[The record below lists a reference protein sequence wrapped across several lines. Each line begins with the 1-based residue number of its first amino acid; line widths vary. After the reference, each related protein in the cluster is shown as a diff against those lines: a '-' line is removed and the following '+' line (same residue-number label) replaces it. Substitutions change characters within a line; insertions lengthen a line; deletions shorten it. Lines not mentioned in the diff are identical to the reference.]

1 MFLELVYYSFGLY
14 FILQVCYSSSAFGFG
29 VLVLVASFIENK
41 HFLLKFAC
49 DIFRFLR
56 ILFYFS
62 IRSAFLRKLL
72 VFCLGYWW
80 GCCSCELDSW
90 DLPEPS
96 SLAFSTVIVSSVLRP
111 GYLAVKFFSNSI
123 ITFLLGELLGRK
135 KLLRCVSNIIYF
147 AIFFSL
153 SKCLKYWAPV
163 ILIFSADSDLLHLVS
178 AMVIP
183 CMY

>member
-1 MFLELVYYSFGLY
+1 MIKKINVGTHFILKVNIWQNQEIVSSWFQPKKHPTFYFFWSLCVCFLELVYYSFGLY
-14 FILQVCYSSSAFGFG
+14 FILQVCQSSSDFRFG

-41 HFLLKFAC
+41 HFLLKFEC

-80 GCCSCELDSW
+80 GCCSCELNSW

-111 GYLAVKFFSNSI
+111 GYLAVNFF
-123 ITFLLGELLGRK
+123 
-135 KLLRCVSNIIYF
+135 
-147 AIFFSL
+147 
-153 SKCLKYWAPV
+153 
-163 ILIFSADSDLLHLVS
+163 
-178 AMVIP
+178 
-183 CMY
+183 

>member
-80 GCCSCELDSW
+80 GCCSCELVSW

-96 SLAFSTVIVSSVLRP
+96 FLAFSTVIVSSVLRP
-111 GYLAVKFFSNSI
+111 GYLAVKFFLN
-123 ITFLLGELLGRK
+123 FLSRFSWESYYDKK
-135 KLLRCVSNIIYF
+135 KLSRCASNILYF
-147 AIFFSL
+147 VIFFFSL
-153 SKCLKYWAPV
+153 KV
-163 ILIFSADSDLLHLVS
+163 I
-178 AMVIP
+178 
-183 CMY
+183 